1 MCLSTSLGA
10 QTTAA
15 AGQQTQ
21 RSLFIK
27 CGRLLDGK
35 SDQARTNVVLVVE
48 GEKIKEVGSA
58 AAGSNVIDL
67 SRETCLPGLIDTHT
81 HVLLQGDITAAD
93 YDEQL
98 LKQSP
103 EYRTIL
109 GTVNARRA
117 LEYGFT
123 TIRDLETEGAGYAD
137 VDIRN
142 AIDRGVIPGPRMSGW
157 SARSSAA
164 G

>member
-1 MCLSTSLGA
+1 MLVRFSNSSSQLSVLSSRRVRVRISVTFVARILRSIEGFMMNRFRRPLWAVTVVCAIALICLSASLRA

-35 SDQARTNVVLVVE
+35 SDQARTNVVLVIE

-67 SRETCLPGLIDTHT
+67 SRETC
-81 HVLLQGDITAAD
+81 
-93 YDEQL
+93 
-98 LKQSP
+98 
-103 EYRTIL
+103 
-109 GTVNARRA
+109 
-117 LEYGFT
+117 
-123 TIRDLETEGAGYAD
+123 
-137 VDIRN
+137 
-142 AIDRGVIPGPRMSGW
+142 
-157 SARSSAA
+157 
-164 G
+164 